1 MSLIAGLRLL
11 VASIHFAIIFHGPF
25 TSLRFSKKANR
36 LVSGSDD
43 GMIAIWRTK
52 DLVCVSFKPA
62 HKGSVT
68 DLDVNPSGQV
78 KISCGRDNN
87 VRLWDMTSSKEL
99 YSRSA
104 RKSSTHARQRAA
116 ATTGFAVAVRHL
128 EGPKDPDGLNLDI
141 HIFVYVYKVH
151 MCIYMLRGGMKS
163 WTKLLFF
170 FNMFLLPK
178 NKSQRCER
186 KPPIISNLNS

>member
-1 MSLIAGLRLL
+1 MFLITGLRLS
-11 VASIHFAIIFHGPF
+11 VASIRFAIIFQGPF

-52 DLVCVSFKPA
+52 DWVCVSFKPA

-68 DLDVNPSGQV
+68 DLDVNPSGKV
-78 KISCGRDNN
+78 MISCGRDNN

-116 ATTGFAVAVRHL
+116 ATTGFEAAVASSG
-128 EGPKDPDGLNLDI
+128 EGFCYALVNDVSICNTKGDECAFRI
-141 HIFVYVYKVH
+141 CAFSFFYVYLSGK
-151 MCIYMLRGGMKS
+151 
-163 WTKLLFF
+163 
-170 FNMFLLPK
+170 
-178 NKSQRCER
+178 
-186 KPPIISNLNS
+186 